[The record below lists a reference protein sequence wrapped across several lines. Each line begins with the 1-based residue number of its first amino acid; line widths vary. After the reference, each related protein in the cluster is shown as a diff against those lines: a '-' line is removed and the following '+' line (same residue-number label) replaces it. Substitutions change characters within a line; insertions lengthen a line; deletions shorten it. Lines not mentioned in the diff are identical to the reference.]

1 MDERSRT
8 ILRKGRTILIK
19 GLCDIPGICD
29 KLFAYGVLSEGMM
42 SEITSEHTREQQA
55 RALLDILPRRGQSA
69 YDFFHQALV
78 ETHQQEL
85 ADVLKPE
92 FASRPEL
99 SKAKTIEETPQ
110 RYDRTTLQHAASVGS
125 PITDPQSLFPV
136 GSIDIHSTDTVPPF
150 TPETVEPMKIKMQ
163 KCNRQLIQSC
173 ELDCYSMDSNPRG
186 KLIII
191 NIMSFE
197 NHGIPTRDKQAHDL
211 SASSLTLLFQQLKFK
226 VVLKTNINT
235 MELLSL
241 ITAEQT
247 SAETYDCFAMVILSH
262 GLGDL
267 IFMKDGEPLKM
278 QNIIDQFDTEN
289 CPKLKGKPKLFFIH
303 ACPSDCGEQDNT
315 EMSNIFPRIHEDHH
329 TLTKADIFL
338 ARATKYDPIVSN
350 TESKGFW
357 FIQAFV
363 HIMKYHAHHNH
374 LLDIMTKVN
383 GLAQEDDQLVDSM
396 NTLTRPLY
404 FFPD

>member
-29 KLFAYGVLSEGMM
+29 KLFAYGVLTEGMM

-55 RALLDILPRRGQSA
+55 RALLDILPRRGQTA
-69 YDFFHQALV
+69 YDYFHQALV
-78 ETHQQEL
+78 ETNNQEL

-99 SKAKTIEETPQ
+99 SKAKTLEETPQ

-125 PITDPQSLFPV
+125 PIIDPPSLFSV

-150 TPETVEPMKIKMQ
+150 TPETVEPMKIQML
-163 KCNRQLIQSC
+163 KCNRQEIISNNP
-173 ELDCYSMDSNPRG
+173 DCYSMDGNSRG

-191 NIMSFE
+191 NIMSFD
-197 NHGIPTRDKQAHDL
+197 NHDIPSRDKQAHDL
-211 SASSLTLLFQQLKFK
+211 SASSLSLLFKKLKFK
-226 VVLKTNINT
+226 VVLKTDINKK
-235 MELLSL
+235 ELLDM
-241 ITAEQT
+241 ITAEQQ
-247 SAETYDCFAMVILSH
+247 SPEIYDCFAMVILSH

-278 QNIIDQFDTEN
+278 QNIMDQFDTEN

-303 ACPSDCGEQDNT
+303 ACPSDYGESDNT
-315 EMSNIFPRIHEDHH
+315 EMSNIFPLINEDHH

-338 ARATKYDPIVSN
+338 ARATKYDPIVFN

-383 GLAQEDDQLVDSM
+383 GLAREDDQLVDSM
-396 NTLTRPLY
+396 NTLTRSLY

>member
-29 KLFAYGVLSEGMM
+29 KLFAYGVLTEGMM

-55 RALLDILPRRGQSA
+55 RALLDILPRRGQTA
-69 YDFFHQALV
+69 YDYFHQALV
-78 ETHQQEL
+78 DTHSQDL

-92 FASRPEL
+92 LASRPEL
-99 SKAKTIEETPQ
+99 SKAKTLEETPQ

-125 PITDPQSLFPV
+125 PIIDPPSLFSV

-150 TPETVEPMKIKMQ
+150 TPETVEPMKIKML
-163 KCNRQLIQSC
+163 KCYRQQIISNNP
-173 ELDCYSMDSNPRG
+173 DCYSMDGNPRG

-191 NIMSFE
+191 NIMSFD
-197 NHGIPTRDKQAHDL
+197 NHGIPSRDKQAHDL
-211 SASSLTLLFQQLKFK
+211 SATSLSLLFKQLKFK
-226 VVLKTNINT
+226 IDIKTDINKK
-235 MELLSL
+235 ELLDL
-241 ITAEQT
+241 ITAEQQ
-247 SAETYDCFAMVILSH
+247 SRETYDCFAMVILSH

-278 QNIIDQFDTEN
+278 QNIMDQFDTEN

-303 ACPSDCGEQDNT
+303 ACPSDSGDQDNT
-315 EMSNIFPRIHEDHH
+315 EMSNIFPLIHEDHH

-363 HIMKYHAHHNH
+363 HIMKYRGHHDH

-383 GLAQEDDQLVDSM
+383 GLAREDDQLVESM
-396 NTLTRPLY
+396 NTLTRSLY

>member
-29 KLFAYGVLSEGMM
+29 KLFAYGVLTEGMM

-55 RALLDILPRRGQSA
+55 RALLDILPRRGQTA
-69 YDFFHQALV
+69 YDYFHQALV
-78 ETHQQEL
+78 DTHNQEL

-99 SKAKTIEETPQ
+99 SKAKTFEETPQ

-125 PITDPQSLFPV
+125 PIIDPPSLFS
-136 GSIDIHSTDTVPPF
+136 GSIDIHSTDIVPPF
-150 TPETVEPMKIKMQ
+150 TPETVEPMKIQMQ
-163 KCNRQLIQSC
+163 KCNRQQIMSNNP
-173 ELDCYSMDSNPRG
+173 DCYIMDGKPRG

-191 NIMSFE
+191 NIMSFDD
-197 NHGIPTRDKQAHDL
+197 HGIPSRDKQAHDL

-226 VVLKTNINT
+226 VVLKTNINK

-241 ITAEQT
+241 ISAEQNNPD
-247 SAETYDCFAMVILSH
+247 TYDCFAMVILSH
-262 GLGDL
+262 GHGDL
-267 IFMKDGEPLKM
+267 IFMRDAEPLKM
-278 QNIIDQFDTEN
+278 QNIMDQFDTEN

-303 ACPSDCGEQDNT
+303 ACPSDCGEPDNT
-315 EMSNIFPRIHEDHH
+315 EMSNIFPHIHEDHH

-338 ARATKYDPIVSN
+338 ARATKYDPIISN

-383 GLAQEDDQLVDSM
+383 GLAQEDDQLVESM
-396 NTLTRPLY
+396 NTLTRSLY